1 MQIRT
6 VLYPTDFSDASR
18 EALPYAVKIAQDWG
32 AALVILHAV
41 ETLGPENVT
50 YGEAISQAQPAAY
63 DQRLWNDLR
72 QVQVPDSHLRVDY
85 LLSEENPVKAILR
98 TALERDCDLI
108 VIGSH
113 GRQGLRRLFEGSI
126 AEQVVR
132 GATCPVLV
140 IKASDKSTES
150 ARSAAAAESGR

>member
-1 MQIRT
+1 MRFKTI
-6 VLYPTDFSDASR
+6 LYPTDFSDPAR
-18 EALPYAVKIAQDWG
+18 EALPYAVKMAQDWG
-32 AALVILHAV
+32 AHLIVLHAV

-50 YGEAISQAQPAAY
+50 YGEATSQVQPAAY
-63 DQRLWNDLR
+63 DQRLRDDLER
-72 QVQVPDSHLRVDY
+72 IQLPDPHLHVEY
-85 LLSEENPVKAILR
+85 VLSEDDPVKAILR

-108 VIGSH
+108 VIGTH

-140 IKASDKSTES
+140 VKTSDKSKQS
-150 ARSAAAAESGR
+150 AGSAAAELGL